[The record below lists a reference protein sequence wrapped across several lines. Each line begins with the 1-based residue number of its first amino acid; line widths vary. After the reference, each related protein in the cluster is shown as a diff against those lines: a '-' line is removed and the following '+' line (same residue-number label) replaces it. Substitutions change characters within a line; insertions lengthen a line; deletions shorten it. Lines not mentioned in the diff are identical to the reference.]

1 MCYVVIVVRY
11 AALQAPAGA
20 MQTAALSAKASG
32 VIHLNIRKLTLTLV
46 IMSLAS
52 CMEVTGTARPD
63 AATAAMHYSTGLQLL
78 QQRNYPAAKAELTKA
93 QPFKTGDVRAL
104 MALAV
109 ASDMLGDYRTSDR
122 AYSEL
127 TTRGADKAM
136 LFNNMGYSYMLR
148 GDLDRAMTYLT
159 EAARQAP
166 DDAAIRNNLAM
177 LRGVMPTR

>member
-1 MCYVVIVVRY
+1 MQIVS
-11 AALQAPAGA
+11 
-20 MQTAALSAKASG
+20 LSAKAPS
-32 VIHLNIRKLTLTLV
+32 VTNFKMRKMAMTLV

-63 AATAAMHYSTGLQLL
+63 AATAVIHYSAGLQLL

-122 AYSEL
+122 AYGEL
-127 TTRGADKAM
+127 MTRGTDKAM

-166 DDAAIRNNLAM
+166 DDAAIRNNLVM